1 MKIVRA
7 DDGQI
12 LIDKSV
18 VFRKELTEWVKPGS
32 YLKFTAS
39 GTA

>member
-12 LIDKSV
+12 QIDKAV
-18 VFRKELTEWVKPGS
+18 KFRKELGEWTKPGS
-32 YLKFTAS
+32 YLKFS
-39 GTA
+39 GNA